1 LTGPELSPHNEG
13 MVIRK
18 VNSDLQL
25 PQFRVT
31 LNSRCGRACFFCRPS
46 GEAVATHANQELDVD
61 ELMAVAQTVR
71 RFGIRDVKLTGGDPA
86 LYSPLEEAVYRL
98 RNEAKYEE
106 IELISRHPLIGPR
119 AERLAVA
126 GVTKFNIS
134 IDTLEPSLHHELCG
148 VNDLPGVL
156 DALDACLATGRPCKV
171 NTVVMA
177 GINDGEIP
185 NLIAFC
191 ARRGVRT
198 LKLLDVIKDLDEGT
212 ESFARRLAIKR
223 GTQLRNLY
231 QPLSIVA
238 DKLRATA
245 VSESTSTQG
254 GLGHPM
260 TSLVMPGGLE
270 VLLKDSNNGA
280 WYATMC
286 RSCAFFPCHD
296 ALMALRLTSDLRLQ
310 FCLLREDVTVSL
322 ADKIGHPDVL
332 EATVREALAVYA
344 GAAFVETSHDL
355 GVLQA

>member
-1 LTGPELSPHNEG
+1 MIFREANAGA
-13 MVIRK
+13 
-18 VNSDLQL
+18 QL
-25 PQFRVT
+25 PQFRVI

-46 GEAVATHANQELDVD
+46 GEAVATDANQELGID
-61 ELMAVAQTVR
+61 ELMTVAQTVR

-86 LYSPLEEAVYRL
+86 LYGPLEEAVYRL
-98 RNEAKYEE
+98 RNEAQFQE
-106 IELISRHPLIGPR
+106 IELISRHPRIGPG
-119 AERLAVA
+119 AERLAAA

-134 IDTLEPSLHHELCG
+134 IDTLDPRLHHELCG

-156 DALDACLATGRPCKV
+156 DALDACLATGQPCKV
-171 NTVVMA
+171 NTVVMT

-185 NLIAFC
+185 DLITFC
-191 ARRGVRT
+191 SQRGVRT

-223 GTQLRNLY
+223 GTELRNLH
-231 QPLSIVA
+231 QPLNIVA

-245 VSESTSTQG
+245 MSESVKTQG

-260 TSLVMPGGLE
+260 TSLIMPGGLE
-270 VLLKDSNNGA
+270 VLLKDSNNGS

-286 RSCAFFPCHD
+286 RSCVFFPCHD

-310 FCLLREDVTVSL
+310 FCLLREDIIISL
-322 ADKIGHPDVL
+322 ADKIDHPDVL
-332 EATVREALAVYA
+332 EATIRDALAVYA
-344 GAAFVETSHDL
+344 DAKFVETPHNL